1 VRPRKK
7 AGPATTPAPHRT
19 ATTAGSS
26 QFAATVARWPVTYL
40 LGGEP
45 VEVLAVGGGFGR
57 GKRHGEPKSP
67 VNALVEYPDGRRVV
81 RPFRG
86 LRRAP

>member
-1 VRPRKK
+1 VVAELALLPHVDGGVMTPRRMYLRGE
-7 AGPATTPAPHRT
+7 A
-19 ATTAGSS
+19 
-26 QFAATVARWPVTYL
+26 VT
-40 LGGEP
+40 
-45 VEVLAVGGGFGR
+45 VLAIGGGHGR

-67 VNALVEYPDGRRVV
+67 VNALVQLADGRRLV